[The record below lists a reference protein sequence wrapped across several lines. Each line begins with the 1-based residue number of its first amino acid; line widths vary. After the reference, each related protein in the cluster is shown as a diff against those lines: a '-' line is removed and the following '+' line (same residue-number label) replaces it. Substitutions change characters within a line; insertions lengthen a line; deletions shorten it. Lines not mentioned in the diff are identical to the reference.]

1 MQSID
6 QLLHDQ
12 PFFAELGES
21 TVELLAGCAMNTHAA
36 AGDLL
41 FSEGQPADRFFLL
54 RHGRVALEVH
64 RPGTQPLVIDTADDG
79 DVVGWS
85 WLIPP
90 YRWLFDARVVE
101 PTRAVVFDAQ
111 CMRDKCDADPAV
123 GYALLQR
130 VTQVMYTQLQSARI
144 RLVDVY
150 GVPDDVVG

>member
-1 MQSID
+1 MRGID

-12 PFFAELGES
+12 PFFADLGES

-36 AGDLL
+36 PGDLL

-64 RPGTQPLVIDTADDG
+64 RPGTRPLVIDTADDG